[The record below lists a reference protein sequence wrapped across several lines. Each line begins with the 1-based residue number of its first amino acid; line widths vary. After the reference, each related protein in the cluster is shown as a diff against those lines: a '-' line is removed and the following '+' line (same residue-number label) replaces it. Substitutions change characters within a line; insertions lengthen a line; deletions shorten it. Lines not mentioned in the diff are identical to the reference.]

1 MSLQEFALENII
13 LILAVAIALVTVWK
27 GVKVVPQ
34 SEVYV
39 VERFGRYTRTLQ
51 AGLNL
56 LVPFLDDVAH
66 KISVL
71 ERQLPEFTISVI
83 TRDNVEVQL
92 EATVFYRILT
102 PHGLPNSRYRRRASH
117 RVNLHRALGSR

>member
-1 MSLQEFALENII
+1 MSLQEFALEHII

-51 AGLNL
+51 AE
-56 LVPFLDDVAH
+56 
-66 KISVL
+66 SVVGI
-71 ERQLPEFTISVI
+71 ERVTI
-83 TRDNVEVQL
+83 Q
-92 EATVFYRILT
+92 
-102 PHGLPNSRYRRRASH
+102 RRREARSLSDPI
-117 RVNLHRALGSR
+117 RG